1 MLKAKIYALKND
13 IAVRWW
19 RSGMMNITLREAYCH
34 ESDGD
39 LFPGE

>member
-13 IAVRWW
+13 IAVRW